1 MTILKTLN
9 SAARNPR
16 VILQLDILTLEQAC
30 MISILEN
37 FRGAPGLSSL
47 AGRPGIRLTLISG
60 VLLEK
65 AEYFLRSLHVLL
77 YLFHIVLELLHPLVI
92 NRVMVWFTA
101 DRCAT
106 KSWSLQLQALLAFYC
121 ML

>member
-9 SAARNPR
+9 SAARNSR

-37 FRGAPGLSSL
+37 FGGAPSFSSL
-47 AGRPGIRLTLISG
+47 AGRPGIRLTLISR

-65 AEYFLRSLHVLL
+65 TEYFLRSLHILL
-77 YLFHIVLELLHPLVI
+77 DLFHIIFELLHPLVI
-92 NRVMVWFTA
+92 YRVMVWFTA
-101 DRCAT
+101 DRCT
-106 KSWSLQLQALLAFYC
+106 TGSWPL
-121 ML
+121 